1 MKPLRLYR
9 SSKTPIQKLRE
20 RLTTLGAP
28 LLDAE
33 LYALSY
39 NDLVELVALAEKRVA
54 IEKEMME
61 IVAKRMP
68 KKEEKN

>member
-1 MKPLRLYR
+1 MKPRLYR
-9 SSKTPIQKLRE
+9 SLKTPIQKLRQ

-54 IEKEMME
+54 IEKEMMD

-68 KKEEKN
+68 KKEENN